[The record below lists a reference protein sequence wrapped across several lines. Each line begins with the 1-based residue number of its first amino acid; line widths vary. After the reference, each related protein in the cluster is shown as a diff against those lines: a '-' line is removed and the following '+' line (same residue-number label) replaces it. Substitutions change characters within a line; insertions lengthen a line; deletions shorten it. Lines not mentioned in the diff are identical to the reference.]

1 MISWIK
7 LKCTHGGKVQIST
20 AFEVLR
26 SCRYCSYVIIQ
37 ILTAALAPLTGLNI
51 TDAEVELDAN
61 VITLALAAYDEDTA
75 YDAVYCDPDAYG

>member
-1 MISWIK
+1 M
-7 LKCTHGGKVQIST
+7 
-20 AFEVLR
+20 
-26 SCRYCSYVIIQ
+26 
-37 ILTAALAPLTGLNI
+37 TAALAPLTGLNI